1 MSIESMKNMVVLRN
15 LPSNIVEE
23 AIVILK
29 PNVKLK
35 NLDLAENKATNKKG
49 ENKTKQDSRKYIV
62 NEAEMIVSNYLSN
75 IEKEK
80 KHNYK
85 INKKIENKYKRSR
98 GIAIFLGIMLLVTF
112 LINPLPLNIFK
123 QEIAKVYYKGRG
135 VFLWKEP

>member
-85 INKKIENKYKRSR
+85 INKRIENKYKRAR

-112 LINPLPLNIFK
+112 LIK
-123 QEIAKVYYKGRG
+123 
-135 VFLWKEP
+135 

>member
-80 KHNYK
+80 KHE
-85 INKKIENKYKRSR
+85 INKKIENKYKRAR

-112 LINPLPLNIFK
+112 LIK
-123 QEIAKVYYKGRG
+123 
-135 VFLWKEP
+135 

>member
-1 MSIESMKNMVVLRN
+1 MKNMVVLRN
-15 LPSNIVEE
+15 LQSNIVEE

-85 INKKIENKYKRSR
+85 INKKIENKYKRAR

-112 LINPLPLNIFK
+112 LIK
-123 QEIAKVYYKGRG
+123 
-135 VFLWKEP
+135 

>member
-23 AIVILK
+23 GGGVLYRI
-29 PNVKLK
+29 VKLK

-85 INKKIENKYKRSR
+85 INKKIENKYKRAR

-112 LINPLPLNIFK
+112 LIK
-123 QEIAKVYYKGRG
+123 
-135 VFLWKEP
+135 

>member
-29 PNVKLK
+29 PNIKLK
-35 NLDLAENKATNKKG
+35 NLDLAENKTTNKKS
-49 ENKTKQDSRKYIV
+49 ENKTKQDSKKYIV
-62 NEAEMIVSNYLSN
+62 NEAEMIVSNYLSS

-80 KHNYK
+80 KYNYK
-85 INKKIENKYKRSR
+85 VNKKIENKYKRAR

-112 LINPLPLNIFK
+112 LIK
-123 QEIAKVYYKGRG
+123 
-135 VFLWKEP
+135 

>member
-29 PNVKLK
+29 PNIKLK
-35 NLDLAENKATNKKG
+35 NLDLAENKTTNKKS

-85 INKKIENKYKRSR
+85 INKKIENKYKRAR

-112 LINPLPLNIFK
+112 LIK
-123 QEIAKVYYKGRG
+123 
-135 VFLWKEP
+135 

>member
-85 INKKIENKYKRSR
+85 INKRIENKYKRAR
-98 GIAIFLGIMLLVTF
+98 GIAIFLGIMLL
-112 LINPLPLNIFK
+112 LY
-123 QEIAKVYYKGRG
+123 AKRHPIRNQGG
-135 VFLWKEP
+135 F

>member
-49 ENKTKQDSRKYIV
+49 ENKTKQIKY
-62 NEAEMIVSNYLSN
+62 NELPQIL

-85 INKKIENKYKRSR
+85 INKKIENKYKRAR

-112 LINPLPLNIFK
+112 LIK
-123 QEIAKVYYKGRG
+123 
-135 VFLWKEP
+135 

>member
-35 NLDLAENKATNKKG
+35 NLDLAENKATSKKA
-49 ENKTKQDSRKYIV
+49 ENKTEQDSKKYIV

-80 KHNYK
+80 KYNYK
-85 INKKIENKYKRSR
+85 INRKIENKYKKVR
-98 GIAIFLGIMLLVTF
+98 GIAIFLAIMLVATF
-112 LINPLPLNIFK
+112 LIK
-123 QEIAKVYYKGRG
+123 
-135 VFLWKEP
+135 